1 MIASKVKVQAT
12 NREKRIVAI
21 ARPIGVRFA
30 ETGAKRGRAQF
41 SIVWCAPQ
49 CGGVR
54 ICVHVFV
61 ANENQRRFTKCG
73 EKVCGRRPSRLTAS
87 LRWQAVALA
96 CPQ

>member
-1 MIASKVKVQAT
+1 MLASKVKVQAT

-21 ARPIGVRFA
+21 AQPIGVRFA
-30 ETGAKRGRAQF
+30 ETSAKRRRVQF
-41 SIVWCAPQ
+41 AIVWCAAQ

-61 ANENQRRFTKCG
+61 SNGNQRSFTKCG

-87 LRWQAVALA
+87 AVRNSVVAKV
-96 CPQ
+96 